1 MSKVTEEL
9 KAEIAELKDKIDD
22 LQRAVK
28 LLDHDLQAT
37 KREMKGN

>member
-9 KAEIAELKDKIDD
+9 KAEIAELRNKVDD
-22 LQRAVK
+22 LQLAVK

-37 KREMKGN
+37 KREMKGK